1 MNETPTP
8 NPDKKPLPARV
19 TIQAQVP
26 PGMRVRV
33 HIEAE
38 TLAGEP
44 LGEETQV
51 FDAPADAAPRYRLN
65 LPAWQFD
72 LGGRWEK
79 LRARLSRLPAI
90 ELPALLFG
98 LAIFVYLLTR
108 LIGLVDWPIYFFT
121 DEAVQT
127 VLASDLVRDGF
138 LSPQKELLPTY
149 FLNVYQYNLSTS
161 VYLQVIPLLIFG
173 KSVAV
178 TRATAMLMTLIAAF
192 SVGLTLKNIFQS
204 RFAWIAVLLLS
215 ITPAWFLHSRTAFE
229 TTLAVSFYSAF
240 LYCYLRY
247 RSGSL
252 SYLFGAV
259 AMAALTFYSYSPG
272 QMVIAVSALLLFL
285 TDIRYHWEQRKTI
298 LFGFLLALVLAIPY
312 IRWQVMHPN
321 ESLNH
326 LIRLGSY
333 WVGDAPLS
341 EKLGIF
347 FNQYTSGLDP
357 FYWYL
362 PNNRDLSRHLMLGYG
377 HLFRPLLPV
386 GLLGVAYALRY
397 IRQAKYRVLIIALI
411 AAPSGAAL
419 VGMGITRALF
429 MVIPAVLL
437 SAVVVSA
444 FLEWLLERWK
454 VSFAIPSLI
463 LAAILISANFLML
476 GDALTNGPVW
486 YKDYGLGGLQ
496 YGARQV
502 FGEIKTLLAE
512 DPRARIVLSST
523 WANGTDVVARFFFP
537 DPIPF
542 QMGSIEAY
550 LNNYKPIEED
560 TLFILTDDEY
570 LKAVNSAKFTDIR
583 VERTLPYPD
592 GRDGFYF
599 TRMRYVDNIEAIFAA
614 EAEARRIPEEAD
626 LLVDGSQVHLLYSR
640 LDMGTI
646 NNLFDGDLRSLI
658 RSLEANPLR
667 VTITFQQPRP
677 LSGLDL
683 HIGGGATTLDILVI
697 PVGETSPHPFNLVI
711 DEHPDLRTVTI
722 DFGEQLEVQQ
732 LEIQVKNT
740 YNTEPDHVH
749 LWEVI
754 FRE

>member
-1 MNETPTP
+1 MNETPTL

-26 PGMRVRV
+26 PGMRVRI

-51 FDAPADAAPRYRLN
+51 FDAPAAAPRRRLN

-72 LGGRWEK
+72 LSERWQK
-79 LRARLSRLPAI
+79 LRARYSRLPAM
-90 ELPALLFG
+90 ELSMLLFG
-98 LAIFVYLLTR
+98 LAIFIYLLTR

-229 TTLAVSFYSAF
+229 TTLAVSFFSAF

-247 RSGSL
+247 RSGYPH
-252 SYLFGAV
+252 YLFGAV

-321 ESLNH
+321 ESINH

-333 WVGDAPLS
+333 WVGDAPFS

-386 GLLGVAYALRY
+386 GLLGLAYALRY

-419 VGMGITRALF
+419 VGMGVTRALF

-437 SAVVVSA
+437 SAVVISA
-444 FLEWLLERWK
+444 FLEWLLKRWR
-454 VSFAIPSLI
+454 VSCAIPSAI
-463 LAAILISANFLML
+463 LAVILIGTNFLML

-512 DPRARIVLSST
+512 DPRAKIVLSST

-550 LNNYKPIEED
+550 LNNYKPFDED

-570 LKAVNSAKFTDIR
+570 NRASTSSKFTALR

-626 LLVDGSQVHLLYSR
+626 LLVDGSQVHVQYSR

-646 NNLFDGDLRSLI
+646 NNIFDGDLRSLI

-677 LSGLDL
+677 LRGLDL
-683 HIGGGATTLDILVI
+683 HIGGGATTLDILVT
-697 PVGETSPHPFNLVI
+697 PDGETTPRTFNMVI
-711 DEHPDLRTVTI
+711 DEHPDLRTITI

-732 LEIQVKNT
+732 LEIRVKNT

-749 LWEVI
+749 LWEVML
-754 FRE
+754 RE